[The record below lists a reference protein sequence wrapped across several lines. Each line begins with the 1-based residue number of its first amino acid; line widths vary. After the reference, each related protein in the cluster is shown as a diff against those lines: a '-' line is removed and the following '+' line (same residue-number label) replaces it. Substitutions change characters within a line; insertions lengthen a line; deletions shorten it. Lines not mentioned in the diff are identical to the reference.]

1 MSTRAERL
9 TYDAAVDA
17 LIAGDLKPLTL
28 HPGAVVVALVH
39 ANKALSVLERCGAS
53 AALRALASHRVR
65 HHDAQ
70 PLDQALYVARRVTT
84 AVQLFLRVR
93 QPLSMGR
100 PLVRSLAVCAACR
113 AVGLK
118 SQIVFARRA
127 NALPG
132 GRFHAWAA
140 LGDAAL
146 TELTSQQFGY
156 YEVARWPPL

>member
-1 MSTRAERL
+1 MSIRADDL
-9 TYDAAVDA
+9 TYDAAVA
-17 LIAGDLKPLTL
+17 VLIASGQERPTL

-39 ANKALSVLERCGAS
+39 ANKALLALERRGPS
-53 AALRALASHRVR
+53 AALRVLASHHSRGLG
-65 HHDAQ
+65 ALS
-70 PLDQALYVARRVTT
+70 PDQALYVARRVTT

-113 AVGLK
+113 GVGLK

-140 LGDAAL
+140 LSDTAL